1 MEFKDVFNV
10 AFDAS
15 SEDIRKSVEYLS
27 FLK

>member
-1 MEFKDVFNV
+1 MEFKDIFNV

-15 SEDIRKSVEYLS
+15 SEDIRKSVEYLL